1 MNGHDGASVSPGTAR
16 LCPLPGDT
24 ETPDAVVTSCAGQHG
39 CRDRGFR
46 PGHDTCVNRAGKAV
60 VYLVVQRELSAD
72 FDRFVLDRSTALLR
86 TAVLLVGDRGHA
98 EDILQT
104 ALLRLATRWR
114 SVHTAPEAYVR
125 QVLVNLAR
133 DRWRRGRR
141 RVREHELTNVEH
153 VTDGRDPADTVAD
166 REALRKALAGLP
178 RRQRE
183 VVVLRFFADL
193 SVADTAQALRTSEGT
208 VKAHTSRAVA
218 RLRQLLGNQITE
230 DVHGV

>member
-1 MNGHDGASVSPGTAR
+1 M
-16 LCPLPGDT
+16 
-24 ETPDAVVTSCAGQHG
+24 
-39 CRDRGFR
+39 
-46 PGHDTCVNRAGKAV
+46 
-60 VYLVVQRELSAD
+60 QRELSAD

-104 ALLRLATRWR
+104 ALLRLAARWR

-125 QVLVNLAR
+125 RVLVNLAR
-133 DRWRRGRR
+133 DRWRRARR
-141 RVREHELTNVEH
+141 RVPEQELTNVEH
-153 VTDGRDPADTVAD
+153 VTAGRDPAETVVD
-166 REALRKALAGLP
+166 RQALRQALAQLP

-193 SVADTAQALRTSEGT
+193 SVAETAETLRTSEGT

-218 RLRQLLGNQITE
+218 RLRQLLGDQITE
-230 DVHGV
+230 NVHDA